1 MICFIL
7 AKEENEFNRYKAG
20 TLTTDSYIE
29 EIRDEGQ
36 LVASIIL
43 RVLAAE
49 DGQKGLLFVVWDR
62 SGKKDNCK
70 EDFSEDAYRNLLAL
84 LFKIMEKSRDIVEGL
99 QKYNKAIYEFPNN
112 YLLKCL
118 KLDELD
124 SKTKNSATDTKRKGH
139 AVLQGFGGFVPNPK
153 QEDAKVTLQ
162 IDEET
167 IAFIHWGG
175 GLPATHEEKFASF
188 LEIYCTS
195 PEALFTKLRA
205 YAFSSRRAELFDVTK
220 SKIEFPTT
228 IEAVKELEKRFKGA
242 KNIVDAR
249 KIMTEYVLA
258 AHNSGDESNS
268 INTEGD
274 VFGDAV
280 QEVVGKMGKEWGSG
294 YLEED
299 EKSRRVDLIAH
310 YEQRKTLNE
319 RGVLDSE
326 LTKLFKIILEEE
338 A

>member
-99 QKYNKAIYEFPNN
+99 QKYNKAIYEFSNN

-124 SKTKNSATDTKRKGH
+124 SKTKNSTTDTKRKGH

-188 LEIYCTS
+188 LERYCKS

-220 SKIEFPTT
+220 PKIDFPKT
-228 IEAVKELEKRFKGA
+228 IEEGKNLERKFKAAQKISG
-242 KNIVDAR
+242 AR

-258 AHNSGDESNS
+258 VQNKIDKESQQF
-268 INTEGD
+268 D
-274 VFGDAV
+274 VFCDAV
-280 QEVVGKMGKEWGSG
+280 KEVVAKMAEEWESG

-299 EKSRRVDLIAH
+299 EQARRAELVAEYNKAGKANSNKIA
-310 YEQRKTLNE
+310 
-319 RGVLDSE
+319 D
-326 LTKLFKIILEEE
+326 LFKTILFEE
-338 A
+338 AKNG